1 MKFLMFFAGTSVP
14 LSPDSDARDPIC
26 AGSTRSE
33 EVLSLCSFN
42 HRLKVLCSVGACG
55 APTES
60 SGIIILGRNRMDLE
74 DLKAQG
80 MPGQSGLLCL
90 SPGIKNWI
98 QVT

>member
-60 SGIIILGRNRMDLE
+60 SGGLSSSPVHLE
-74 DLKAQG
+74 
-80 MPGQSGLLCL
+80 SLL
-90 SPGIKNWI
+90 SRE
-98 QVT
+98 T